1 MNETTIP
8 YHLAIPS
15 ILCVV
20 GLLTILIKRKKLF
33 ADRKRKIFWI
43 SVTVFLILYLFFVG
57 SATYDDIYYQW
68 DLNRYDLD
76 KDGFFS
82 GKEITK
88 EQMAAEFKLT
98 NDVGRNFSF
107 VTGLIFSAII
117 SSIVFIVGHAIS
129 LSVRVSPTENMQ
141 NMY

>member
-1 MNETTIP
+1 MNEITIP

-15 ILCVV
+15 IFCVI
-20 GLLTILIKRKKLF
+20 GLLIILIRRKKLF
-33 ADRKRKIFWI
+33 ADSKRKVFWI

-76 KDGFFS
+76 KDGSFS
-82 GKEITK
+82 GKEITQ
-88 EQMAAEFKLT
+88 EQIEAQFRLT

-107 VTGLIFSAII
+107 VTGLIFSAVI
-117 SSIVFIVGHAIS
+117 SLVVFIVGQTI
-129 LSVRVSPTENMQ
+129 LKLRGIKRLDK
-141 NMY
+141 